1 MNLENVWRFY
11 LLRYDLKSLKSAWY
25 PSLSVCTWFYD
36 KDNRAYSNSGW
47 LADFG
52 KHFCHPSSPFRHASI
67 RFADFYKHFC
77 FGLHCCLHSGIQAF
91 DSLIFVNI
99 FALVTYV
106 PHERF
111 MSNHNDMSCANS
123 DDWTIKIA
131 TYSCD
136 LYWTEY
142 DTFEAWRLAQNNS
155 RVLLS
160 SKRPW

>member
-1 MNLENVWRFY
+1 MM
-11 LLRYDLKSLKSAWY
+11 
-25 PSLSVCTWFYD
+25 
-36 KDNRAYSNSGW
+36 
-47 LADFG
+47 ADFG
-52 KHFCHPSSPFRHASI
+52 KHFCHPSSPFRHTSI

-77 FGLHCCLHSGIQAF
+77 FGLHCCLCLGIQVF

-111 MSNHNDMSCANS
+111 YVKPTIICRAPIFMYFCSGHIRAPRTLLCETHNNMSCANS

-136 LYWTEY
+136 LY
-142 DTFEAWRLAQNNS
+142 
-155 RVLLS
+155 
-160 SKRPW
+160 